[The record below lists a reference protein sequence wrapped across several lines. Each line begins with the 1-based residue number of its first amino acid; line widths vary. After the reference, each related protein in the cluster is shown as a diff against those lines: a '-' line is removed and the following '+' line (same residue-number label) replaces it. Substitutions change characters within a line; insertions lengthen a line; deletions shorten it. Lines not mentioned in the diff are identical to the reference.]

1 MHGNNMANANANA
14 NAMANANA
22 IESIDLNIENYDLPD
37 LLALF
42 KLDYEFTAEDLK
54 RVKKT
59 VMQTHPD
66 KSALDKKYFLFF
78 TSAYKIIFS
87 IYEFRHK
94 SSAKQS
100 TEYTVEKDEA
110 TEYLLVHNLQKKPNF
125 NKIFNDLFEKHR
137 LKDDETENGYGAW
150 IQSEENMDTRS
161 TTLSQMNATFEQKK
175 REVKEL
181 IPFKEVE
188 ELGQS
193 SAGQFDLTR
202 DKPEYYT
209 SALFSSLQYEDLKK
223 AHVESVIPVTHDDY
237 LARPKFKNVME
248 MQADPTYNDTQPL
261 SLDQA
266 KNYLQQRQSYQAQND
281 VQRAYKLAKQDECA
295 RKANQGWMSGFKQIT
310 G

>member
-1 MHGNNMANANANA
+1 MATSGAASGVA
-14 NAMANANA
+14 D
-22 IESIDLNIENYDLPD
+22 IDLNIENYNLTD

-42 KLDYEFTAEDLK
+42 KLDFEFNEEDLK

-94 SSAKQS
+94 SGKKQS
-100 TEYTVEKDEA
+100 TEYTVEKDE
-110 TEYLLVHNLQKKPNF
+110 EKELLLKEVQKKPNF
-125 NKIFNDLFEKHR
+125 NKIFNELFEKHR
-137 LKDDETENGYGAW
+137 IKDDESENGYGDW
-150 IQSEENMDTRS
+150 IKSGENMDTR
-161 TTLSQMNATFEQKK
+161 TTTFGQMNATFEQKK
-175 REVKEL
+175 KEVKEL

-193 SAGQFDLTR
+193 SGHFDLTR
-202 DKPEYYT
+202 DKPEYYS

-223 AHVESVIPVTHDDY
+223 AHVESVIPVNNDDY
-237 LARPKFKNVME
+237 LARPKFKSVLE
-248 MQADPTYNDTQPL
+248 LQADPTYNDTKPL
-261 SLDQA
+261 SLSQA
-266 KNYLQQRQSYQAQND
+266 KDYLSQRQSYQAQND
-281 VQRAYKLAKQDECA
+281 VQRAYKLAKQDEVV

-310 G
+310 M